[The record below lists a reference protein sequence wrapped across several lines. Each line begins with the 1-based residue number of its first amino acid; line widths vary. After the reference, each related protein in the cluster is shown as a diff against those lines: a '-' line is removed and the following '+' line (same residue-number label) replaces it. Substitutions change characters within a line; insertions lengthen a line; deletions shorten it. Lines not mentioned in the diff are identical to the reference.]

1 MRTIF
6 RSLRESDTLMNDG
19 IVANS
24 KFSTGVFMSHLF
36 YVNQNCAK
44 VHFYYFAKE
53 THRSRVASSRMASRL
68 ELHEHNVSD
77 FLNHVSI
84 IAHKRH
90 IDW

>member
-19 IVANS
+19 IVVANS
-24 KFSTGVFMSHLF
+24 KFSTGVFMSHLHCA
-36 YVNQNCAK
+36 YEYCAK
-44 VHFYYFAKE
+44 VCFYYSAKE
-53 THRSRVASSRMASRL
+53 THRSRVASLRMASRL

-84 IAHKRH
+84 IVQK
-90 IDW
+90 